1 MEKKNYRMPFSVNVL
16 KLSKMQKLVA
26 IIKQKISKPK
36 QSLTQLSLYTLPSPQ
51 TPPPQKIRGFLMVSG
66 GKKDHRCKMGQDDFS
81 T

>member
-1 MEKKNYRMPFSVNVL
+1 MPFSVNVL
-16 KLSKMQKLVA
+16 KLSKMQKFVA

-36 QSLTQLSLYTLPSPQ
+36 QSLTQFMPLVSLYTPLPPNS
-51 TPPPQKIRGFLMVSG
+51 PPPQKIRGFLMVSG

>member
-1 MEKKNYRMPFSVNVL
+1 MPFSVNVL

-36 QSLTQLSLYTLPSPQ
+36 QLLTQFMPLVSIYTPLPPK
-51 TPPPQKIRGFLMVSG
+51 PPKKIRRFLMVSG